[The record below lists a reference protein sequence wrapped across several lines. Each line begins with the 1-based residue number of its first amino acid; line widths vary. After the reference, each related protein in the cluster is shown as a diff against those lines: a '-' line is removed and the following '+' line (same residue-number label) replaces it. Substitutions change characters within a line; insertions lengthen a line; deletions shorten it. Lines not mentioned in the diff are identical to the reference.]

1 VDDLL
6 GGPGRILGAV
16 ISDPLMRTED
26 WPHGWMATC
35 FQDNGNARYI
45 VHIVNVNQTLKAGE
59 DGLVGHSDVVPAF
72 SDTMYSS
79 AIPPQDRKPRLQL
92 RLDGARIGNVRM
104 HTPERED
111 ALELLWTIKEG
122 RLAIDVPPRA
132 FRGYAVIEAEK
143 IC

>member
-1 VDDLL
+1 MDGHMLS
-6 GGPGRILGAV
+6 GQRQHEICCTHRQWK
-16 ISDPLMRTED
+16 S
-26 WPHGWMATC
+26 
-35 FQDNGNARYI
+35 NA
-45 VHIVNVNQTLKAGE
+45 QSGE
-59 DGLVGHSDVVPAF
+59 DGLVGHSDVIPAF

-79 AIPPQDRKPRLQL
+79 AMPPQDCKPRLQL
-92 RLDGARIGNVRM
+92 RLDGARIGNVRL